1 MSETGRGS
9 SSDCIIYVTLPES
22 LRVNDKL
29 VKSEISLAFWDVLG
43 NPVNVIFL
51 LSFNKVEF

>member
-1 MSETGRGS
+1 L
-9 SSDCIIYVTLPES
+9 TLP
-22 LRVNDKL
+22 KL